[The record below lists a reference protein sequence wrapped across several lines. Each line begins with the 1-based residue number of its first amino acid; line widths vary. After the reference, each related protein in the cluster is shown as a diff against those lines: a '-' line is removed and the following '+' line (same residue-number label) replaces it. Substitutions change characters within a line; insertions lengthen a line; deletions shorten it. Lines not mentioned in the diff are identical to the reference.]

1 MNGTNQLDGL
11 GLAPRIIQH
20 MFESISKASDCIE
33 FGIKV
38 GIVEVYMEQIRDLI
52 SNRQNLKLFEDA
64 ARGVFV

>member
-1 MNGTNQLDGL
+1 
-11 GLAPRIIQH
+11 
-20 MFESISKASDCIE
+20 MFESILKASDSIE

-64 ARGVFV
+64 TRGVFV